1 MVLAVKTHEEDMSSR
16 IPETKVGTH
25 LSGVHMADA
34 LHLIRYRH
42 TMKCVLRL
50 GISSFLRGWRCFISS
65 C

>member
-16 IPETKVGTH
+16 ILETKVGTH

>member
-1 MVLAVKTHEEDMSSR
+1 MVLAVEKHEEDMSSR

-50 GISSFLRGWRCFISS
+50 GISSFLRYLYGLISS

>member
-1 MVLAVKTHEEDMSSR
+1 MVLAVETHEEDMSSR

-50 GISSFLRGWRCFISS
+50 GISSFLRG
-65 C
+65 

>member
-1 MVLAVKTHEEDMSSR
+1 MVLAVETHEEDMSSR

-34 LHLIRYRH
+34 LHPIRYRY

>member
-1 MVLAVKTHEEDMSSR
+1 MVLAVETHEEDMSSR

-50 GISSFLRGWRCFISS
+50 GISSFLRGRRCFISS

>member
-1 MVLAVKTHEEDMSSR
+1 MVLAVEKHEEDMSSR

-34 LHLIRYRH
+34 LHLIRYQH